1 VPFGNQNARLGVH
14 TVRTWSKPVGPLKSQ
29 YRLIAEVSHQINSP
43 LAAIRN
49 ALYLAIKR
57 TTDSEVQRYLLLAD
71 EEVSAIASRIRRIR
85 DHIEDGQSPISDKS
99 DAQSMV
105 QKMGKAA

>member
-1 VPFGNQNARLGVH
+1 M
-14 TVRTWSKPVGPLKSQ
+14 GPLKSQ

-57 TTDSEVQRYLLLAD
+57 TTDAEVRRYLLLAD
-71 EEVSAIASRIRRIR
+71 EEVSAIASRIKQIR
-85 DHIEDGQSPISDKS
+85 SHIEDGQSPASTNS
-99 DAQSMV
+99 GAQSMV

>member
-1 VPFGNQNARLGVH
+1 M
-14 TVRTWSKPVGPLKSQ
+14 GPLKSQ

-49 ALYLAIKR
+49 ALYLAMKR
-57 TTDSEVQRYLLLAD
+57 TTDSEIQRYLVLAD
-71 EEVSAIASRIRRIR
+71 EEVSAIASRIKQIR
-85 DHIEDGQSPISDKS
+85 ESIEDGQLSAGSNGS
-99 DAQSMV
+99 AQTMV

>member
-1 VPFGNQNARLGVH
+1 M
-14 TVRTWSKPVGPLKSQ
+14 GPLKSQ

-57 TTDSEVQRYLLLAD
+57 TTDVEVRRYLLLAD
-71 EEVSAIASRIRRIR
+71 EEVSAIASRIKQIR
-85 DHIEDGQSPISDKS
+85 EHIEDGQSSSTSNS

>member
-1 VPFGNQNARLGVH
+1 M
-14 TVRTWSKPVGPLKSQ
+14 GPLKSQ

-49 ALYLAIKR
+49 ALYLAISR
-57 TTDSEVQRYLLLAD
+57 TTDAEIRRYLTLAD
-71 EEVSAIASRIRRIR
+71 EEVTSIANRIKHIR
-85 DHIEDGQSPISDKS
+85 DHIEGGQSSETTGR
-99 DAQSMV
+99 AAHSMV